1 MSESFLSSF
10 SKLPKTAQSFS
21 SAPPQY
27 SNTLPSSQCPNGFPV
42 DTYAGY
48 GVNSWEVLYSIWNS
62 YQSTIGA
69 KFTQSQSDNLSP
81 FAPNQIVSSIVGP
94 KNIFIIR
101 HGEKNKSVIT
111 TTSANI
117 QYHINQNG
125 VYRAC
130 QIPTLVNKLATTGFP
145 ITYMVST
152 NPCPFNSDDP
162 STRNQ
167 QTINMASFLLNI
179 PLFVFGDITQTQAV
193 ANALFDLSPT
203 NPFNGLNILIC
214 WEHTTIQDLC
224 LKLMDKA
231 NNVNRSLHNGEDFFA
246 QPSVSNQTCVDG
258 QYLAPNTS
266 TAYPFNIQTETSPG
280 PPPTYTYTSHPPATA
295 VYPFWNTNNFD
306 NMFCFKSNLD
316 SSDFIFTLSNQQQY
330 NCLTCYPN
338 CETKIGLFQPP
349 SSCTKAVY
357 YTPGSTPSLEQECL
371 TPPTDWTY
379 TPP

>member
-10 SKLPKTAQSFS
+10 SKLPKTAQPFS
-21 SAPPQY
+21 ITTPQY
-27 SNTLPSSQCPNGFPV
+27 SNTLPESQCPNGFPV
-42 DTYAGY
+42 DNYAGY

-69 KFTQSQSDNLSP
+69 KFTQSQADNLSP
-81 FAPNQIVSSIVGP
+81 FAPNPIVSSIIGP

-111 TTSANI
+111 STSANI
-117 QYHINQNG
+117 QYCINQNG

-130 QIPTLVNKLATTGFP
+130 QIPTLVNKLAKTGFP

-193 ANALFDLSPT
+193 ANALFDTSPT
-203 NPFNGLNILIC
+203 NPFNGLNVLIC
-214 WEHTTIQDLC
+214 WEHTTLQSLC
-224 LKLMDKA
+224 LDILNKSKE
-231 NNVNRSLHNGEDFFA
+231 VQRSLLNGKDFFA
-246 QPSVSNQTCVDG
+246 QKIVYEQTCLDG
-258 QYLAPNTS
+258 KYLALPGVNNQ
-266 TAYPFNIQTETSPG
+266 PFNQKIEDPPG
-280 PPPTYTYTSHPPATA
+280 SGTYIYPPQDPATA

-306 NMFCFKSNLD
+306 NIFCFKSNLD
-316 SSDFIFTLSNQQQY
+316 STNFIFTLSNQQQY

-349 SSCTKAVY
+349 SSCTKTIY
-357 YTPGSTPSLEQECL
+357 YTPGSTPSLEQDCL
-371 TPPTDWTY
+371 PPTDWIY
-379 TPP
+379 NGPLI